1 MKKLRN
7 KLIRI
12 VLLCVIAVFLLMS
25 AVLIFVLRMHNI
37 YQADLMTQ
45 VICDNNGSVPQ
56 LGTNERPQDS
66 YPTGFNAE
74 SAYTTRYFIVYFDA
88 NGNTSY
94 TNMDFIASITESE
107 AIEMAVDVLDK
118 SREVGFS
125 GNYRYRVSYSEG
137 QALFVV
143 FLDYSENESSMQN
156 FTIIMGV
163 VLISFTLLISI
174 IFAICSRF
182 VIRPFE
188 ENSKRQK
195 QFITDASHELKTPL
209 AIISANAQVL
219 EYKNGKNEWT
229 TNIREET
236 RHMGKL
242 IEDLLILSKLQ
253 ETDNSFLIERVNF
266 SEHTAET
273 AEKFREVVE
282 TKGCSLE
289 LNIQPDVFVNGN
301 VDQLSQL
308 PSILLDNAS
317 KYVTEGGR
325 INVELTTSGKNAVL
339 KVFNT
344 ADMPDDFDY
353 NKLFERFYRAD
364 SSHSSETGGHGIG
377 LSITKRIAD
386 FHKGTIKAAKKD
398 DGILFTFTVPMNTKI
413 K

>member
-7 KLIRI
+7 KIIRI
-12 VLLCVIAVFLLMS
+12 VLFCVIAVFLLMS
-25 AVLIFVLRMHNI
+25 VVLIFVLRLHNI

-56 LGTNERPQDS
+56 LGINERPQDS

-74 SAYTTRYFIVYFDA
+74 SAYTTRYFIVYFDEG
-88 NGNTSY
+88 GNTSY

-107 AIEMAVDVLDK
+107 AIEMAVNVLDK
-118 SREVGFS
+118 GREVGFS

-137 QALFVV
+137 QAVFVV

-163 VLISFTLLISI
+163 VLIGFTLLIAI

-182 VIRPFE
+182 VLRPFE

-253 ETDNSFLIERVNF
+253 ESDNSFLIERVNF

-325 INVELTTSGKNAVL
+325 ISVELTTSGKNAIL

-344 ADMPDDFDY
+344 ADMPEDFDY

-398 DGILFTFTVPMNTKI
+398 DGILFTFTVPTNTKI

>member
-12 VLLCVIAVFLLMS
+12 VLLCVIAVFLLIS
-25 AVLIFVLRMHNI
+25 GVLFVVVRLQNI

-45 VICDNNGSVPQ
+45 IICDNNGSVPT
-56 LGTNERPQDS
+56 LGINERPEDS

-74 SAYTTRYFIVYFDA
+74 SAYTTRYFIVYFDS
-88 NGNTSY
+88 NGHTSY
-94 TNMDFIASITESE
+94 TNMDFIVSVTEDE
-107 AIEMAVDVLDK
+107 ALEMAVNVLD
-118 SREVGFS
+118 SGREVGFFGS
-125 GNYRYRVSYSEG
+125 YRYRVSYSNG
-137 QALFVV
+137 TAVFIV
-143 FLDYSENESSMQN
+143 FLDYSENESNTQN
-156 FTIIMGV
+156 FMLIMGV
-163 VLISFTLLISI
+163 ILIGFTLLIAV

-182 VIRPFE
+182 VLRPFE

-209 AIISANAQVL
+209 TIISANAQVL
-219 EYKNGKNEWT
+219 EYKTGKNEWT

-253 ETDNSFLIERVNF
+253 ESETSFMMERVNF
-266 SEHTAET
+266 SDTTSET

-282 TKGCSLE
+282 TKQCSLA
-289 LNIQPDVFVNGN
+289 LNIQPDIFVNGN
-301 VDQLSQL
+301 SEQLAQV

-317 KYVTEGGR
+317 KYVTEGGH
-325 INVELTTSGKNAVL
+325 ISIELGTSGKNAVL

-344 ADMPDDFDY
+344 ADMPEDFDY
-353 NKLFERFYRAD
+353 SKLFERFYRAD
-364 SSHSSETGGHGIG
+364 SSHSSQTGGHGIG
-377 LSITKRIAD
+377 LSIIKRIAD
-386 FHKGTIKAAKKD
+386 FHKGSVKAAKKD
-398 DGILFTFTVPMNTKI
+398 DGILFTFTVPTNLKI